1 MAMSCSGSP
10 SGSGWASPRME
21 TQQLLAGDC
30 HDIQWKKKKSSI
42 FFNTPCH
49 QVFRKW
55 GEITLSLISSLTQ
68 GSPCTMA
75 VLAGTHPLALGTS
88 PPAGQG
94 EGPPPSPPTALRIFP
109 YTVRRMVNAH
119 RAPCQCLLKQLASS
133 EMCTLRDMNKTSSI
147 SAADKAFPSQWGFQ
161 ARNKCFDCKT
171 LSSKRYRR
179 AAEQKVFI
187 ITLHA
192 LITFIKCHLR
202 LAIFKSL
209 HFICN

>member
-1 MAMSCSGSP
+1 MTSNG
-10 SGSGWASPRME
+10 
-21 TQQLLAGDC
+21 
-30 HDIQWKKKKSSI
+30 KKKKSSI

-109 YTVRRMVNAH
+109 CTVRGMVKAH

-133 EMCTLRDMNKTSSI
+133 EMCTLRGHEQDFFHFCSRQGVSI
-147 SAADKAFPSQWGFQ
+147 TVRLPG
-161 ARNKCFDCKT
+161 
-171 LSSKRYRR
+171 
-179 AAEQKVFI
+179 QKQVF
-187 ITLHA
+187 
-192 LITFIKCHLR
+192 
-202 LAIFKSL
+202 
-209 HFICN
+209 

>member
-1 MAMSCSGSP
+1 
-10 SGSGWASPRME
+10 ME

-75 VLAGTHPLALGTS
+75 ALAGTHPLALGTS

-109 YTVRRMVNAH
+109 CTVRGMVKAH
-119 RAPCQCLLKQLASS
+119 RAPCQCLLKQPASS
-133 EMCTLRDMNKTSSI
+133 EMWTRTRLLPFLQQTRRFHHSEASRPETS
-147 SAADKAFPSQWGFQ
+147 
-161 ARNKCFDCKT
+161 
-171 LSSKRYRR
+171 
-179 AAEQKVFI
+179 V
-187 ITLHA
+187 
-192 LITFIKCHLR
+192 LIVKH
-202 LAIFKSL
+202 
-209 HFICN
+209 